1 MTEFILRE
9 VPLAQ
14 AAETITH
21 RLQQGGVFLNTQGQ
35 DGRPNTMTIGWGGVG
50 YFFNK
55 PMAYVPVRTS
65 RYTFGLLSQS
75 GQFTVSVPLDDMRGA
90 LAFAGTHSG
99 RDVNKFEGHGLT
111 AVPALEAAAP
121 IIRECGLHLEC
132 RVVAAPVLT
141 EACVAQPM
149 LNRWYPDLDMHTLFF
164 GEVLRCYY
172 TK

>member
-1 MTEFILRE
+1 MADIIRKE

-14 AAETITH
+14 AAEEITH
-21 RLQQGGVFLNTQGQ
+21 RLQHGGVFLTTQDQEGK
-35 DGRPNTMTIGWGGVG
+35 PNTMTIGWGGAG
-50 YFFNK
+50 CFFGK

-75 GQFTVSVPLDDMRGA
+75 GEFTVSVPLHDMKA
-90 LAFAGTHSG
+90 ELAFAGAKSG
-99 RDVNKFEGHGLT
+99 RDVNKLQGHGLT
-111 AVPALEAAAP
+111 AAQALEVAPP
-121 IIRECGLHLEC
+121 IIGECELHLEC
-132 RVVAAPVLT
+132 RVVASPALT
-141 EACVAQPM
+141 NACVSPPM